1 MEWFSTLRLDHS
13 RSWKKSPGILRSG
26 GPSLTWG
33 DYRQWW
39 RSCVTPTRISSVWLP
54 KPSPMWPSS
63 GEPDALS
70 GSMEAS
76 KNWYV
81 QYLNV
86 DSVWGKKSD
95 RKRDREKRERKNKR
109 ETKREGKSCHDLKQ
123 SFIKTGF
130 KSWIF
135 ALQFTKVVSFFVSR
149 WVFWIAP

>member
-1 MEWFSTLRLDHS
+1 MEWFSILRLDHS

-86 DSVWGKKSD
+86 DLVWGRKSD

-109 ETKREGKSCHDLKQ
+109 DKKRGKKLSWFKAKFHQNRSQKLNICLAVYKSC
-123 SFIKTGF
+123 
-130 KSWIF
+130 
-135 ALQFTKVVSFFVSR
+135 
-149 WVFWIAP
+149 VFLCL